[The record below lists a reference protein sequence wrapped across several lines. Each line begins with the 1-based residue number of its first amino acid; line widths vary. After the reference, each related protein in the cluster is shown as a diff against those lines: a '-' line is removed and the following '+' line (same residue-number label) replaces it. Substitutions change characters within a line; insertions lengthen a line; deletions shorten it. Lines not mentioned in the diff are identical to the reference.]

1 LGTVTDKQ
9 NAAALVTF
17 VYYIVQVFRAR
28 WLDRLEAEIIQ
39 DEHIQALAGGF
50 LFKRLWGMTGGSRLL
65 TCAIQTLQRR
75 PDQGI
80 GPLFLAGAD
89 SVKVGFVYHRLCG
102 GRIRI
107 PIGLRVYFSLTKSS
121 GQSITA

>member
-65 TCAIQTLQRR
+65 TCAIQNKYKD
-75 PDQGI
+75 DQI
-80 GPLFLAGAD
+80 
-89 SVKVGFVYHRLCG
+89 K
-102 GRIRI
+102 
-107 PIGLRVYFSLTKSS
+107 GLGLYFWQAQTR
-121 GQSITA
+121 